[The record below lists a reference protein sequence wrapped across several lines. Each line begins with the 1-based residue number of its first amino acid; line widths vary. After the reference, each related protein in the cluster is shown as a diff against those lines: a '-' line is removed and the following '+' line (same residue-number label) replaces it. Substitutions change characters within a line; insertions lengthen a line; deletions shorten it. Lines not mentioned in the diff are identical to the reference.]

1 MKRSTASTHLTERLA
16 ALSETLRLRIC
27 RLLEAHELTVG
38 EVAKVAQLPQSTVSR
53 HLKVLSD
60 AGFLQRRAD
69 GTATYYRLVL
79 DDIDPAGRQLW
90 QTISAQLAGDVGV
103 EDDSRRVKAVLAERS
118 TDSVSFFGRVAG
130 EWDAVRQALF
140 GGEFTARGLLG
151 FLPPDWVV
159 ADLGC
164 GTGNGAELIAP
175 YVKEVIAVD
184 QSRPMLDAA
193 KKRMVGVSNVRF
205 VDGPIEALPL
215 EDASVDAT
223 MALMVLHHVVEPGEA
238 MGEMRRVIRPG
249 GTALIVD
256 MFEHHR
262 GEYKHTMG
270 HRHLGFSAAGMK
282 GLMTGAGFADVR
294 VLPLRMEAE
303 SKGPGLFVATG
314 RVGKS
319 GKWTVDSGN
328 EG

>member
-1 MKRSTASTHLTERLA
+1 MKRSPASTHLTERLA

-90 QTISAQLAGDVGV
+90 QTISVQLAGDVGV
-103 EDDSRRVKAVLAERS
+103 EDDLRRVKAVLAERS

-175 YVKEVIAVD
+175 YVREVIAVD
-184 QSRPMLDAA
+184 QSRPMLEAA
-193 KKRMVGVSNVRF
+193 RKRMTDVSNVRF

-215 EDASVDAT
+215 GDASVDAT
-223 MALMVLHHVVEPGEA
+223 MALMVLHHVAEPLGA
-238 MGEMRRVIRPG
+238 LSEMRRVIRHSVG
-249 GTALIVD
+249 GGVALIVD
-256 MFEHHR
+256 MFEHQR

-270 HRHLGFSAAGMK
+270 HRHLGFSAERMK
-282 GLMTGAGFADVR
+282 TLMTGAGFTDVR
-294 VLPLRMEAE
+294 ILPLRMEAE

-319 GKWTVDSGN
+319 V
-328 EG
+328 ERRA